1 MRHGALPLVLLLS
14 ACAASV
20 PEGYPVSQQVA
31 FDRLVESELSGLIAR
46 RSCGVELSVDTD
58 AQPANS
64 KIVWRV
70 RSGEKMLMLTALLTP
85 VGADRTE
92 IVTSAWNEED
102 GDNAYNGTKLYPRP
116 LVNQPVLPNLD
127 EQIAA
132 LMEARPYDI
141 YKVKGGV
148 RNDGACIMQKE
159 GRKRGTKFAVDDV
172 PGHDSRS
179 SASMRRYA
187 DSLRTM
193 PKPGA
198 PDPRAG
204 KPMVDPR
211 QR

>member
-1 MRHGALPLVLLLS
+1 MKHRALPLTLLLS

-31 FDRLVESELSGLIAR
+31 FDRLLESELSGLIER

-58 AQPANS
+58 AQAADG
-64 KIVWRV
+64 KIVWRL
-70 RSGEKMLMLTALLTP
+70 RSGEKILMLTALLTP
-85 VGADRTE
+85 VDADRTK
-92 IVTSAWNEED
+92 ITVSAWSEED

-127 EQIAA
+127 EQVAA
-132 LMEARPYDI
+132 LMEGRPYDI

-159 GRKRGTKFAVDDV
+159 GRKRGTKFSVDDI

-179 SASMRRYA
+179 SASMRRYENA
-187 DSLRTM
+187 LRAT
-193 PKPGA
+193 PVPGA
-198 PDPRAG
+198 PDPRAD
-204 KPMVDPR
+204 KPMVDP
-211 QR
+211 QRR